1 MLEQLAEGQAEQI
14 FQKVLKGALA
24 GDGPCQKML
33 MDRIWP
39 PRKGQTVNVM
49 MPPIKTSQ
57 DLIPA
62 IASVWEGIREGH
74 LTPEEAGVLSIVIDR
89 SIQAIEL
96 HDITKRIEALEKA
109 RVARDETKERRLET
123 LEKEHRSCE
132 KRELSSSRAALL
144 YIWKII
150 FGYYLGDLIPIR

>member
-1 MLEQLAEGQAEQI
+1 VLEQLAEGQAEQI

-39 PRKGQTVNVM
+39 PRKGQPVNFV
-49 MPPIKTSQ
+49 MPPIKSSQ

-96 HDITKRIEALEKA
+96 HDITKRIEALEKV
-109 RVARDETKERRLET
+109 RVADETKDPT
-123 LEKEHRSCE
+123 S
-132 KRELSSSRAALL
+132 A
-144 YIWKII
+144 
-150 FGYYLGDLIPIR
+150 